1 MVKWC
6 DTWYEKLDQNDIKFG
21 KWLEKK
27 SSTHA
32 LDRLCS
38 CRLKINQ
45 QGIQALKQHS
55 GKPKH
60 VRGFGTS
67 ASSSST
73 TLPSQKRVFIVL
85 SLLEKSVIC
94 GSKCGYSKQQKGILF
109 YEIVAKS
116 LHYFNVCFQTVK
128 S

>member
-85 SLLEKSVIC
+85 SLLEKVSSAEANVAIQN
-94 GSKCGYSKQQKGILF
+94 SRRGYCFTKLWQSPFIILIYVF
-109 YEIVAKS
+109 R
-116 LHYFNVCFQTVK
+116 Q
-128 S
+128 